1 MQLGDGSL
9 YKDLLKNKNFTL
21 LAIGG
26 FISSIGDYL
35 YTIAVTV
42 YLYSIT
48 NSVLSV
54 ALMWLSR
61 GVLRIPDL
69 YLSGII
75 ADYFNKRKV
84 IVWVNLLSGVVALL
98 FIFGNQHRLWLIY
111 VLTFLLQAL
120 SDMEVSSENAIL
132 PEIVPKDQ
140 LAPANSAFSFLQST
154 SIFLSPAIGGIL
166 YKLYG
171 ANLLFIINSVSFI
184 IATIMFIAIRYKFV
198 KNKEVKEREG
208 IIKLGID
215 GYKVLLNY
223 ANVKI
228 IFVIASVYA
237 VLGRFYEVYKVVIA
251 DKFLNIK
258 PEGIIYFD
266 YALAIGG
273 LLVPIII
280 KALSKEDTV
289 KIFILS
295 TLAISFFYIIFG
307 FSKSFL
313 ITFAIMVLLG
323 FTQNIQGIYSSTIIQ
338 NNIPQNYLGRVF
350 SFYKIVLTLF
360 ALLGIAIASPMYNCI
375 GVSISILIVSVI
387 LIMLCIYQFKGIIN
401 GSGVK

>member
-1 MQLGDGSL
+1 M

-75 ADYFNKRKV
+75 ADYFNKKKV
-84 IVWVNLLSGVVALL
+84 IVWVNLLSGVVALI

-387 LIMLCIYQFKGIIN
+387 LIMMCIYQFKGVIN